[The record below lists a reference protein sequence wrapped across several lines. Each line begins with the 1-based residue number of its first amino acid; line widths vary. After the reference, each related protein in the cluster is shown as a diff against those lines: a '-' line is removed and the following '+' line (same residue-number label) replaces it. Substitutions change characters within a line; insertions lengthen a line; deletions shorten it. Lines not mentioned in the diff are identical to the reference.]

1 LSVRPAV
8 VPVMALLVMLLFA
21 APARASEWAHQAR
34 PSLADR
40 VEELE
45 QDLDSLGEDVDDLA
59 EPVEEIDLFEECSYL
74 IGVTERGRRGGR
86 KGYLFERRGRA
97 TRRPALALDIRG
109 FGAPAYRF
117 LAFPAEE
124 PPSIE
129 CNEDAGEEESDQ
141 D

>member
-1 LSVRPAV
+1 LSVRPAA
-8 VPVMALLVMLLFA
+8 VPVMALLVLLLFA

-45 QDLDSLGEDVDDLA
+45 QDLDSLGEDVEDLA

-74 IGVTERGRRGGR
+74 IGVTERGRRDGR
-86 KGYLFERRGRA
+86 RGYVFERRGRT
-97 TRRPALALDIRG
+97 TRRSALALDIRG